1 MATVNASTLTRAP
14 VSERSYSYSDQA
26 SITATPANGDLWN
39 FLVIPAGTEIRSI
52 TIQNADL
59 DTSSTGPMDLGY
71 APVDGSAGSAAA
83 FLDDYATGTA
93 VAAGAAKTY
102 LLATPVKVEKDSFL
116 QAVFGTIGT
125 GASGAVTV
133 QINGKLLGPK

>member
-1 MATVNASTLTRAP
+1 MATVTASTLTRAP
-14 VSERSYSYSDQA
+14 VSERSYDYSDQA
-26 SITATPANGDLWN
+26 SITATPATGDLWN

-59 DTSSTGPMDLGY
+59 GTAAPLDLGF
-71 APVDGSAGSAAA
+71 APVDGSSGTAAA
-83 FLDDYATGTA
+83 FLDDYAAGTA
-93 VAAGAAKTY
+93 VAAGSAKTY

-116 QAVFGTIGT
+116 QAVFGTIDT